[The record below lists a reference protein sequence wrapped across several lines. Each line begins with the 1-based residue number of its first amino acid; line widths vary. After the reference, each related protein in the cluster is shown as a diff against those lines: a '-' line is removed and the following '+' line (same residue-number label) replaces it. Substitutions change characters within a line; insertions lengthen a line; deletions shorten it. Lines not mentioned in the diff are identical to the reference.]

1 MLADFAGKDVLC
13 LDAAGGQQTVPFG
26 LLGARVTSVDITE
39 GQLAGD
45 CTVAPHYG
53 YEIATIRA
61 DMRDLS
67 PLYADAFYLV
77 SLAGE
82 RIGQYC
88 ARPARRRETPEQTA
102 IREVAAHRSC
112 KSSGNSKLVG
122 DQLAKI
128 VETGRERGFAAEP
141 VVDAEG
147 VEAVAVAILLAWK

>member
-1 MLADFAGKDVLC
+1 
-13 LDAAGGQQTVPFG
+13 VPFG

-45 CTVAPHYG
+45 CTVAAHYG
-53 YEIATIRA
+53 YEISTIRA

-88 ARPARRRETPEQTA
+88 ARPARRCPAAGPTPGKRRSKPRSGKSPLTGPANRRETQSSLA
-102 IREVAAHRSC
+102 I
-112 KSSGNSKLVG
+112 SSRKLSRPAG
-122 DQLAKI
+122 KGASPLSQ
-128 VETGRERGFAAEP
+128 
-141 VVDAEG
+141 
-147 VEAVAVAILLAWK
+147 

>member
-1 MLADFAGKDVLC
+1 MPGRRRRPAD
-13 LDAAGGQQTVPFG
+13 
-26 LLGARVTSVDITE
+26 GA
-39 GQLAGD
+39 L
-45 CTVAPHYG
+45 
-53 YEIATIRA
+53 
-61 DMRDLS
+61 
-67 PLYADAFYLV
+67 
-77 SLAGE
+77 
-82 RIGQYC
+82 
-88 ARPARRRETPEQTA
+88 RPARCTGDLGRHHRGTIGRRLHRGGALRLRNLHDPRRYARPLATLRRCLLSRLSGRRTHRTILCTSCPAVPGGGPDAGETPEQTA